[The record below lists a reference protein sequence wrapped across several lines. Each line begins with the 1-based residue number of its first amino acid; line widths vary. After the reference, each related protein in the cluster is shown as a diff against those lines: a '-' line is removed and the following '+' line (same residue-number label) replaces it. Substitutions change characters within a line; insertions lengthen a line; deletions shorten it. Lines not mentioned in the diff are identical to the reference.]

1 MWIVMDD
8 LAEQQRKGNGMDLH
22 KIAEKADQRLSK
34 RFNYAVTDIERDLS
48 RLLHGNSVEVGK
60 RTSCGKTDATVYS
73 YREWISIIKKIQS
86 CGYSIS
92 IAPVKH
98 KNAYAT
104 SKGGFWSS
112 EIYEIQADPQPPA
125 GSP

>member
-1 MWIVMDD
+1 
-8 LAEQQRKGNGMDLH
+8 MDLH
-22 KIAEKADQRLSK
+22 KIAEKSDARLSK
-34 RFNYAVTDIERDLS
+34 RLGYDVETIERNLS
-48 RLLHGNSVEVGK
+48 LLLHGNSVEVGK
-60 RTSCGKTDATVYS
+60 RTSCGKTDATVYL
-73 YREWISIIKKIQS
+73 YREWVSLVKKMQS

-92 IAPVKH
+92 ITPVKH

-125 GSP
+125 GSA